1 MATEIPVEVVIAPYN
16 SAWPDF
22 YDAERAALQRGT
34 GDLFDAVEHIGST
47 AVPGLAAKP
56 IIDIAAT
63 VSNLDQ
69 VTGYLAPLHA
79 LGYLYVPEYEAVV
92 PKRRYFRKGLPCACT
107 CHLHIYPVG
116 YAQWDRHIRFRDYL
130 RAHPVTAQAYSELK
144 QYLAVEHRWDRHAY
158 TEAKTAFVRAVERA
172 AGVSDR

>member
-1 MATEIPVEVVIAPYN
+1 MPTEIPVEVVLAPYN
-16 SAWPDF
+16 PAWPDL
-22 YDAERAALQRGT
+22 YEVERAALQHAT
-34 GDLFDAVEHIGST
+34 GDLFVAVEHIGST

-63 VSNLDQ
+63 VSNPDQ
-69 VTGYLAPLHA
+69 VAGYIEPLRT

-92 PKRRYFRKGLPCACT
+92 AERRYFRKGLPGTCT

-116 YAQWDRHIRFRDYL
+116 HAQWDRHIRFRDYL
-130 RAHPVTAQAYSELK
+130 RTHPETAQAYAALK
-144 QYLAVEHRWDRHAY
+144 QHLVGRHRWDRHAY

-172 AGVSDR
+172 ADFADG